1 MSETKNI
8 NLLKATG
15 IVRRI
20 DELGRIVIPKEIRRT
35 LRLRE
40 GDPVEIYTGENGE
53 IILRKYS
60 VMSDLNEFAVQFA
73 DSLAKTAGYPTCIT
87 DRDAVVA
94 VSGIS
99 KKDFSGK
106 RITREL
112 EQAMEDRSTFI
123 AKDNRSD
130 YFPILEDVG
139 GDKIMSYVVTPII
152 SHGDPVGSVIM
163 FSPDNKKSLGD
174 TEAKLTQ
181 SAAAVIGRQLEQ

>member
-1 MSETKNI
+1 MSDVKSA

-40 GDPVEIYTGENGE
+40 GDPVEIYTGEKGE

-60 VMSDLNEFAVQFA
+60 VMGDLNEFAVQFA
-73 DSLAKTAGYPTCIT
+73 ESLAKTAGYPTCIT
-87 DRDAVVA
+87 DRDSVVA

-99 KKDFSGK
+99 KKDFNGK
-106 RITREL
+106 RITKQLEL
-112 EQAMEDRSTFI
+112 AMEDRSTYI
-123 AKDNRSD
+123 AKNIKDD
-130 YFPILEDVG
+130 YFPILEDISS
-139 GDKIMSYVVTPII
+139 DKMMSFVVTPII

-163 FSPDNKKSLGD
+163 FSPDTKGSLGD

-181 SAAAVIGRQLEQ
+181 SAAAVIGKQLEQ

>member
-1 MSETKNI
+1 MSEARNI

-94 VSGIS
+94 VSRHFKEGFYR
-99 KKDFSGK
+99 KKNHQTAGAGDGGSLHIHCKGQKK
-106 RITREL
+106 RL
-112 EQAMEDRSTFI
+112 
-123 AKDNRSD
+123 
-130 YFPILEDVG
+130 FPN
-139 GDKIMSYVVTPII
+139 
-152 SHGDPVGSVIM
+152 
-163 FSPDNKKSLGD
+163 F
-174 TEAKLTQ
+174 
-181 SAAAVIGRQLEQ
+181 GRHRR